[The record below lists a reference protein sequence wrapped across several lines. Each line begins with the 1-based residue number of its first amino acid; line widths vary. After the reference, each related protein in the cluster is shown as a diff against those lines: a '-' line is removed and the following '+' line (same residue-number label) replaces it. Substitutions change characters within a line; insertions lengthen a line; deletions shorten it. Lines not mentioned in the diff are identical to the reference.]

1 MADPRAAH
9 DLAGHDHSGHDHS
22 GHDHSGHGHEGHSHG
37 VVDPSIA
44 TSERGLWA
52 TKWSGIVLVAIGLVE
67 LIVFAASGSAA
78 LLADLIHNF
87 GDAATVI
94 PLWIAFAMA
103 RRRPS
108 AGFSFGYGRAEDL
121 AGVAVVIALFANG
134 VIAGYESIRRLLHP
148 EPIEYL
154 GLVSAMGIVGFLGN
168 EGVAMLRIKV
178 GREISS
184 AALIADGHHARVDGW
199 TSLAVVAGALGVKL
213 GFPLADPIVGLL
225 ITVAIFGIVWNAAKT
240 IFTRILDG
248 VDPETL
254 AQVGAMAR
262 GVEGV
267 RDVFGVRARWV
278 GHRLH
283 AEANVVV
290 SPELS
295 VGEGHAIATAVQ
307 HRLVQHMPH
316 VSAAVIHICPD
327 GHAGEEHHG
336 VDAECRDCEPAADG
350 EGVAGRGA
358 PGAGRE

>member
-1 MADPRAAH
+1 MAHTHAH
-9 DLAGHDHSGHDHS
+9 DHAGHDHGEDS
-22 GHDHSGHGHEGHSHG
+22 HGGRSHEGHSHG
-37 VVDPSIA
+37 VIDPSIA

-52 TKWSGIVLVAIGLVE
+52 TKWSGIILVAIALIE
-67 LIVFAASGSAA
+67 LAVFAATGSTA

-121 AGVAVVIALFANG
+121 AGVAVVIALFANAI
-134 VIAGYESIRRLLHP
+134 IAGYESFYRLLHP
-148 EPIEYL
+148 EPIHYL
-154 GLVSAMGIVGFLGN
+154 GLVIGMGLFGFVGN

-178 GREISS
+178 GREIGS

-199 TSLAVVAGALGVKL
+199 TSLAVVAGAVGVKL

-225 ITVAIFGIVWNAAKT
+225 ITLAIFAIVWNAAKT

-248 VDPETL
+248 VEPETL
-254 AQVGAMAR
+254 EQLGAMAR
-262 GVEGV
+262 GVDGV
-267 RDVFGVRARWV
+267 RDVFGVKARWV
-278 GHRLH
+278 GHKLH

-290 SPELS
+290 SPSLS

-307 HRLVQHMPH
+307 HRLVQHVPH
-316 VSAAVIHICPD
+316 VTAAVIHVCPD
-327 GHAGEEHHG
+327 GSAGEEHHA
-336 VDAECRDCEPAADG
+336 VDAECRDCGPADEQATQPSR
-350 EGVAGRGA
+350 GVTSRA
-358 PGAGRE
+358 

>member
-1 MADPRAAH
+1 MPQNH
-9 DLAGHDHSGHDHS
+9 AGHDH
-22 GHDHSGHGHEGHSHG
+22 GHGHGAEPGDGHAHEGHSHEGHSHG
-37 VVDPSIA
+37 VIDPSIA

-52 TKWSGIVLVAIGLVE
+52 TKWSGIVLVAIALVE
-67 LIVFAASGSAA
+67 LAVFAASGSTA

-108 AGFSFGYGRAEDL
+108 AAFSFGYGRAEDL
-121 AGVAVVIALFANG
+121 AGVAVVIALFANA
-134 VIAGYESIRRLLHP
+134 VVAGYESFYRLIHP
-148 EPIEYL
+148 EPIQYL
-154 GLVSAMGIVGFLGN
+154 GLVIAMGLFGFVGN

-178 GREISS
+178 GREIGS

-199 TSLAVVAGALGVKL
+199 TSLAVVAGAIGVKL

-225 ITVAIFGIVWNAAKT
+225 ITVAIFGVVWNAAKT

-248 VDPETL
+248 VEPETL
-254 AQVGAMAR
+254 AQLGTMAR
-262 GVEGV
+262 GVDGV

-278 GHRLH
+278 GHKLH

-290 SPELS
+290 SPSLS

-307 HRLVQHMPH
+307 HRLVQHVPH

-327 GHAGEEHHG
+327 GSAGAEHHG
-336 VDAECRDCEPAADG
+336 VDAECKDCPPESGSSVA
-350 EGVAGRGA
+350 AGRSAAA
-358 PGAGRE
+358 PMSS

>member
-1 MADPRAAH
+1 MAHSHAEDAH
-9 DLAGHDHSGHDHS
+9 DHAGHA
-22 GHDHSGHGHEGHSHG
+22 HGHEGHSHAHG
-37 VVDPSIA
+37 IVDPSIA
-44 TSERGLWA
+44 TSERGLWV
-52 TKWSGIVLVAIGLVE
+52 TKVSGLVLVAIALVE
-67 LIVFAASGSAA
+67 LAVFAASSSTA

-121 AGVAVVIALFANG
+121 AGVAVVIALFANA
-134 VIAGYESIRRLLHP
+134 VIAGYESLYRLFHP
-148 EPIEYL
+148 EPIHYL
-154 GLVSAMGIVGFLGN
+154 GLVSAMAILGFLGN
-168 EGVAMLRIKV
+168 EGVAMLRIRV
-178 GREISS
+178 GREIGS

-199 TSLAVVAGALGVKL
+199 TSLAVLAGAVGVKL

-225 ITVAIFGIVWNAAKT
+225 ITLAIFAIVWNAAKT

-254 AQVGAMAR
+254 AELGEMAR
-262 GVEGV
+262 GVDGV

-290 SPELS
+290 SPALT

-307 HRLVQHMPH
+307 HRLLQHVAH
-316 VSAAVIHICPD
+316 VSAAVIHVCPD
-327 GHAGEEHHG
+327 GSAGAEHHG
-336 VDAECRDCEPAADG
+336 VDAECRDC
-350 EGVAGRGA
+350 
-358 PGAGRE
+358 GAGESTEMRVGVEGHG